1 MELDLLGF
9 VACTHIMRHMPLEMS
24 FVDDS
29 EPQLSCGIPPCFSC
43 VVSGERDVDGVG
55 RDYRHMRV
63 S

>member
-9 VACTHIMRHMPLEMS
+9 VACTHMPLEMS

-29 EPQLSCGIPPCFSC
+29 EPQLSSGIPPCFSC
-43 VVSGERDVDGVG
+43 VVSGERDVDGVR